1 MKSIWLVGGSNWL
14 ANIDL
19 NQAFNTI
26 AQIDSKTMVKISG
39 AVQHDSIAMKTIAIL
54 TLIFLPATFVSV

>member
-1 MKSIWLVGGSNWL
+1 MKLIWLVGGGNWL

-26 AQIDSKTMVKISG
+26 AQIDSKTTVRISE
-39 AVQHDSIAMKTIAIL
+39 AVQNDSAAMKTIAIL
-54 TLIFLPATFVSV
+54 TLTFLPATFVSV